1 LLTILYLPDYHPLLT
16 PNVAYSQKKL
26 SHHNESIM
34 PLLNETI
41 SFTDLSNEVRGSF
54 TAGQAKKVLLPAGTS
69 LFRFS
74 GHNGISP
81 VWAETNQLGS
91 ILLAAKASGK
101 RLDQYVRE
109 KLAVLR
115 LWNPGMTYLI
125 VAELTQPVWG
135 FRGLIEKQ
143 NEAAAYM
150 NNGSS
155 LYKKRFTKPVF
166 FSGGIGQVQ
175 IPGLNQAHLRFVVPA
190 ETILIHDPIDEILD
204 VLIDYKV
211 I

>member
-1 LLTILYLPDYHPLLT
+1 
-16 PNVAYSQKKL
+16 
-26 SHHNESIM
+26 M
-34 PLLNETI
+34 PLLNETV
-41 SFTDLSNEVRGSF
+41 SFADLRPEVRGSF
-54 TAGQAKKVLLPAGTS
+54 SAGLAKKVLLPAGTS

-81 VWAETNQLGS
+81 VWAETSQLS
-91 ILLAAKASGK
+91 SVLLGAKASGK
-101 RLDQYVRE
+101 RLDEYIRE

-125 VAELTQPVWG
+125 VAELIQPVWG

-150 NNGSS
+150 SNRSP
-155 LYKKRFTKPVF
+155 LYKKKFTKPVF

-175 IPGLNQAHLRFVVPA
+175 IPGLNQAHLHFIVPA
-190 ETILIHDPIDEILD
+190 QTILIHDPIDEILD
-204 VLIDYKV
+204 VLIACKV